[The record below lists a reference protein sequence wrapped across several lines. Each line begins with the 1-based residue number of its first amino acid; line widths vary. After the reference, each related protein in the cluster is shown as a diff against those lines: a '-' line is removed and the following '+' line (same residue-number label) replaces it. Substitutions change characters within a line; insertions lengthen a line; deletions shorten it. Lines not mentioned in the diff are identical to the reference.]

1 MELQVNRLAEQI
13 LWEKLT
19 YSALCG
25 VNAAAQV
32 IIWSCVF
39 ELKNRFKCVF
49 CWQFST
55 YMTCSF
61 QLISQFEQMVKKK
74 ASFSLPLPVCV
85 YCFLFF
91 YKYSK
96 PFRLFIGN
104 LSLSWLMSLQKHVFF
119 LPHVSSPHH
128 QTSSPAPVWSASVV
142 FLRYGHGWEDQ
153 ANENED
159 EQVQTGSG
167 LWLQTGT
174 RLPQGTNM
182 CKYITNGHYTNVH
195 IFLWQAG
202 VSFKACNSSFSI
214 TNCVIWQN

>member
-55 YMTCSF
+55 YMTCLF

-119 LPHVSSPHH
+119 TTCEFSTQSDLFSSTCLISICCISQVWTWMRGPGRWEWRWTSTNRERALTPDWNKTTTRYKHVQIHH
-128 QTSSPAPVWSASVV
+128 KRPLYKCPYIFMA
-142 FLRYGHGWEDQ
+142 GW
-153 ANENED
+153 
-159 EQVQTGSG
+159 
-167 LWLQTGT
+167 
-174 RLPQGTNM
+174 
-182 CKYITNGHYTNVH
+182 CFI
-195 IFLWQAG
+195 
-202 VSFKACNSSFSI
+202 
-214 TNCVIWQN
+214 